1 MDKWGSQTSFFFR
14 LTLRLCLPIIVCL
27 APETVASPAADSLS
41 TTTAP
46 GGDEALAYYRDEVHP
61 FIQQQCLGCHLPVGN
76 APSNG
81 ARLTL
86 YDAADSAH
94 RAFADFVNL
103 P

>member
-1 MDKWGSQTSFFFR
+1 VDKWGSQTSFFFR

-61 FIQQQCLGCHLPVGN
+61 FIQQKCLGLP
-76 APSNG
+76 P
-81 ARLTL
+81 ARWQCPIQWCP
-86 YDAADSAH
+86 ANSI
-94 RAFADFVNL
+94 
-103 P
+103 